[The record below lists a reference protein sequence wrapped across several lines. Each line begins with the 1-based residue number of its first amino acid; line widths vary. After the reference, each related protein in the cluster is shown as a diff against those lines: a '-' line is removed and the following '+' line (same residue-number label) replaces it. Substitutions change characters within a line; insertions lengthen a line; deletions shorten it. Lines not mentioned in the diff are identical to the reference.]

1 MMILSIIVCY
11 FVFGY
16 LYNKKLMGLDGFEA
30 LPHSNFWKDFPQ
42 LIVEGL
48 RFTTI
53 KIVSLIR
60 NVKEKIYNKDIEFR

>member
-1 MMILSIIVCY
+1 
-11 FVFGY
+11 
-16 LYNKKLMGLDGFEA
+16 MGLEGFEA

-48 RFTTI
+48 RFTI
-53 KIVSLIR
+53 MKIVSLIR